1 MMMMGTGTS
10 ASTRAQT
17 DFAFTS
23 MVFCPLI
30 SEANVNLKRSVKST
44 CKNGKGATVAGGRQF
59 FAPPGVQA
67 LRAGIADGNENAT
80 TFGSGVADKPVP
92 GDPFFE
98 AYPPGGAA
106 G

>member
-59 FAPPGVQA
+59 FAPPGGQA
-67 LRAGIADGNENAT
+67 LRAGVDDGNQTAT
-80 TFGSGVADKPVP
+80 PFESVVATKPVP
-92 GDPFFE
+92 
-98 AYPPGGAA
+98 AYPCFQADPQGVAP
-106 G
+106 